1 MRTRPSNVPAALDAL
16 GIDYVVRDDE
26 AVALCPNHTDRH
38 PSWSCNLNTGQH
50 NCFSCGFGGSFVR
63 LVMHFR
69 NLKYREAAEWCGG
82 FLRSREEILAD
93 QDDRPVRRPLRV
105 YGEAD
110 LVFFTPPPRK
120 ALRSR
125 SLTAEACQAYGVL
138 WDPEKDGWILPIRD
152 PFTGKL
158 WGWQEKS
165 DRHFR
170 NRPKEIK
177 KSHSLFGYQLLP
189 DQGVAI
195 LVESPL
201 DAVRILAAGIPG
213 AIASFGAELSAFQLD
228 LISDRCSRVIVALD
242 DDKAGDKMCAK
253 LKGKAWFFS
262 HMKFFDYADSGA
274 KDPGEM
280 TDEQIRFGVEHAIH
294 SWRVRF

>member
-16 GIDYVVRDDE
+16 GIDYTVRGDE
-26 AVALCPNHTDRH
+26 AVALCPFHEDRR
-38 PSWSCNLNTGQH
+38 PSWSCNIQTGQH
-50 NCFSCGFGGSFVR
+50 NCFSCGEGGSFVR
-63 LVMHFR
+63 LVTHMR

-82 FLRSREEILAD
+82 FLRSREEIQAD
-93 QDDRPVRRPLRV
+93 QHERVVRAPRA

-170 NRPKEIK
+170 NRPKEVQ
-177 KSHSLFGYQLLP
+177 KSKTLFGYQLLP
-189 DQGVAI
+189 EGGTAI

-201 DAVRILAAGIPG
+201 DAVRILAAGISG
-213 AIASFGAELSAFQLD
+213 AVASFGAELSAVQLE
-228 LISDRCSRVIVALD
+228 LIRDQCSRVIVALD
-242 DDKAGDKMCAK
+242 DDKAGDRMCAK
-253 LKGKAWFFS
+253 LKDQAFMLTR
-262 HMKFFDYADSGA
+262 MKFFDYADSGA
-274 KDPGEM
+274 KDPGDM
-280 TDEQIRFGVEHAIH
+280 TDKQIRYGVEHAIH
-294 SWRVRF
+294 SWLVRF